1 MSKVLTCWWRY
12 CWEMEL
18 RNTII
23 IMNIRISSLLVSVV
37 SRISLSLLSR
47 VVWCQSGVSRALIGG
62 LLWGCAWPENGISC
76 EALPASRA
84 GCQSPDVCVGEWKW
98 FWSLNRGDCFLFH
111 LPKWRRIDIYD
122 SLFPPVPY
130 SEREREMSKMLGVLP
145 RVELTGKRKW
155 KSSGNKHS
163 SSSKH
168 EAAVHY
174 GQKGGK
180 WGWEW
185 E

>member
-1 MSKVLTCWWRY
+1 
-12 CWEMEL
+12 
-18 RNTII
+18 
-23 IMNIRISSLLVSVV
+23 MNIRISSLLVSVV
-37 SRISLSLLSR
+37 SRISLSFLPR
-47 VVWCQSGVSRALIGG
+47 VVWCQSGVSWALIGG
-62 LLWGCAWPENGISC
+62 LLWGCAWPENSIGC
-76 EALPASRA
+76 EALPASRS
-84 GCQSPDVCVGEWKW
+84 GCQFPDVCVGEGKW
-98 FWSLNRGDCFLFH
+98 FWNPNRGDCFPFH

-130 SEREREMSKMLGVLP
+130 SEREREREKEREREMSKMLGALP
-145 RVELTGKRKW
+145 RVELMGKRKR

-174 GQKGGK
+174 GQRGWK
-180 WGWEW
+180 WGREW